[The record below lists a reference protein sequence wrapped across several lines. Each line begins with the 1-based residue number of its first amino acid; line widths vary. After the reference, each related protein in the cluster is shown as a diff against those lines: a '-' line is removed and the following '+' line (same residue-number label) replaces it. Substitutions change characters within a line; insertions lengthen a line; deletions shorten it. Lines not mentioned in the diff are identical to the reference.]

1 VTYSIVARDPATGQV
16 GAAVQTAA
24 YSSGAGVIR
33 AEAGVGAVATQ
44 AMTER
49 AFGHLGLEMLKAGST
64 PVQAVAALVAGDG
77 TPDIRQLGVIDLGS
91 PPAAFTGADCVPH
104 AEDHAG
110 AECVAQAN
118 MMEHSGV
125 PQAMVAAFETSTGE
139 LWRRLLLALDASQ
152 AMGGDFRGM
161 QSAGLVVRAGERGA
175 PAWTTAIVNVRV
187 DDHSEPLRE
196 LGRLAELT
204 SVYRHINV
212 PFERIACGDYQGA
225 LESAR
230 IMSDAAPD
238 DPNLQMRL
246 GLALLATGQSEGRKI
261 LAGLAAKND
270 KWVILM
276 RRTLQR
282 YGIDPSVLGQ
292 PF

>member
-1 VTYSIVARDPATGQV
+1 
-16 GAAVQTAA
+16 
-24 YSSGAGVIR
+24 
-33 AEAGVGAVATQ
+33 
-44 AMTER
+44 
-49 AFGHLGLEMLKAGST
+49 MLKAGSI
-64 PVQAVAALVAGDG
+64 PVQPVAALKAGDG

-91 PPAAFTGADCVPH
+91 PPAALTGADCVPH
-104 AEDHAG
+104 AEDQAG
-110 AECVAQAN
+110 VDCVAQAN
-118 MMEHSGV
+118 MMEHAGV
-125 PQAMVAAFETSTGE
+125 PRAMVSAFETSTGE
-139 LWRRLLLALDASQ
+139 LWSRLLVALDAAQ

-230 IMSDAAPD
+230 TMSDAAPD

-246 GLALLATGQSEGRKI
+246 GLALLAAGQSEGGKI

-282 YGIDPSVLGQ
+282 YGIDPEFGPIS
-292 PF
+292 

>member
-1 VTYSIVARDPATGQV
+1 MVARDPATGQV
-16 GAAVQTAA
+16 GAAVLTAA
-24 YSSGAGVIR
+24 YSSGAGVIW

-49 AFGHLGLEMLKAGST
+49 AFGHLGLEMLRAGST

-91 PPAAFTGADCVPH
+91 PPAAFTGADCVPN

-110 AECVAQAN
+110 VDCVAQAN

-125 PQAMVAAFETSTGE
+125 PEAMVAAFETSTGE
-139 LWRRLLLALDASQ
+139 LWRRLLVVVDAAQ

-161 QSAGLVVRAGERGA
+161 QSAGLVVRAGERGV

-187 DDHSEPLRE
+187 DDHPEPLRE

-204 SVYRHINV
+204 SVYRHMNV
-212 PFERIACGDYQGA
+212 PLERIASGDYEGA

-230 IMSDAAPD
+230 MMSDTAPA

-246 GLALLATGQSEGRKI
+246 GLSLLAAGEPEGGKI

-270 KWVILM
+270 KWEILM

-282 YGIDPSVLGQ
+282 YGIDPSALSQ
-292 PF
+292 LSDD